1 MTKELK
7 VRPTPVPPQRRPLSS
22 WWLLSKRGVCRT
34 EVLTVGCDGGQALP
48 VFSGDGE
55 AELFAWL
62 GGAFEDGWRPREA
75 SVGELI
81 STLCGPCARVRVVA
95 LDPSPEMTAETI
107 GLVSMSP
114 GRFLDWIVPLNGRTS
129 AGVVG

>member
-7 VRPTPVPPQRRPLSS
+7 ARPTPVPPQRRPLSS

-81 STLCGPCARVRVVA
+81 STLCGPCAREGRGPRPLAGDDGRDYRPGKHEPGKVLG
-95 LDPSPEMTAETI
+95 LDRPPQ
-107 GLVSMSP
+107 
-114 GRFLDWIVPLNGRTS
+114 R
-129 AGVVG
+129 